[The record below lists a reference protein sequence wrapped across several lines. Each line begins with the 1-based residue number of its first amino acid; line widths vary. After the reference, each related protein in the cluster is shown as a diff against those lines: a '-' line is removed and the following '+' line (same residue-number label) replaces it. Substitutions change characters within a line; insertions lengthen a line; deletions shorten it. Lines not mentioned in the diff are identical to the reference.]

1 MVIPCSA
8 VIHSELKIAQL
19 TPDKI
24 LCTEIDS
31 IISCYLSLSK
41 TLTKV
46 SKEWKMRPLVQDL
59 SECIG

>member
-1 MVIPCSA
+1 MVIPYSA

-24 LCTEIDS
+24 LCTQTDS

-41 TLTKV
+41 TLRKV
-46 SKEWKMRPLVQDL
+46 PKEWRMRPLVQDL
-59 SECIG
+59 SE